1 VGKEEGE
8 EEVKF
13 VMISKEMPFARELRL
28 SPVGGRESDEDST
41 ISTSASMKRKA
52 LPTTKETSSRMKK
65 VVKRHR
71 LDKSASPSPSTTS
84 KSRTSMSVDVGR
96 SHHGAMDMDLEP
108 PALSPSVRESGSER
122 SLPAYFER
130 PVVQDFKKVA
140 TQTQM
145 MPKVVFRGIAISDLL
160 S

>member
-1 VGKEEGE
+1 MGREEGE
-8 EEVKF
+8 EVNV

-28 SPVGGRESDEDST
+28 SPVGGRESDEES
-41 ISTSASMKRKA
+41 STSTVTSAKRKA
-52 LPTTKETSSRMKK
+52 LPTTKETSQKMKK
-65 VVKRHR
+65 IVKRHR

-84 KSRTSMSVDVGR
+84 KSRTPMSVDVAR
-96 SHHGAMDMDLEP
+96 SHDKMEMEIET
-108 PALSPSVRESGSER
+108 PALSPSVSESGSER

-130 PVVQDFKKVA
+130 PIQQDFDKA
-140 TQTQM
+140 TTQTQM